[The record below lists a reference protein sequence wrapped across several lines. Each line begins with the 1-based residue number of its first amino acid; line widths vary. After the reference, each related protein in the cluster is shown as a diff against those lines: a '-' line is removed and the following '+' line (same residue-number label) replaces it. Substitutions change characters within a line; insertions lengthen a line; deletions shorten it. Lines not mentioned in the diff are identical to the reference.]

1 MNTPVLDEVIDNLI
15 QLDEKNFINFKHLD
29 ELIKEY
35 SYIKN
40 LIKLNTIVPQ
50 IDSNQQETP
59 VLWDSTPDNPCWVI
73 DDCGEKR
80 ILLTDLGVNARYRY
94 ILVEDENEHDFLNGN
109 TFDWCVSSEATP
121 YSPKDSTT
129 LIEVKKDEV
138 EKIFEFLKQI
148 RS

>member
-1 MNTPVLDEVIDNLI
+1 MNTPVLDKVIDNLI
-15 QLDEKNFINFKHLD
+15 QLEETNFINFKHLD

-40 LIKLNTIVPQ
+40 LIKINAIVPQ
-50 IDSNQQETP
+50 TDSNQQETP
-59 VLWDSTPDNPCWVI
+59 VLWNSTPDNPCWVI
-73 DDCGEKR
+73 DNHGEKR
-80 ILLTDLGVNARYRY
+80 ILLADLGVNANDRF
-94 ILVEDENEHDFLNGN
+94 IVVSAESGDNFLKGYK
-109 TFDWCVSSEATP
+109 FDWIYMDEVTP
-121 YSPKDSTT
+121 CSPKDSTT